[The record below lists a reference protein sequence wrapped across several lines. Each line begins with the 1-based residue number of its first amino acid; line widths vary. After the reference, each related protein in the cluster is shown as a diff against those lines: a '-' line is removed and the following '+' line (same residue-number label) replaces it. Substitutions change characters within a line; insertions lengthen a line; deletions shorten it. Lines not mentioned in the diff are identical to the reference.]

1 MDQNEKGDAAYQRSL
16 ALARE
21 ILPNGPIGVAMA
33 KMAINKGTEVDLASG
48 IGFEEAAYAQ
58 VPRPRRLT
66 RNIPRLLRCAA
77 GDPHQGPG
85 GGPHGVP
92 GEAKAGVQRRVA
104 PTSSGYKYPDQ
115 TYCYVAVVENM
126 GANNVEKYQ

>member
-1 MDQNEKGDAAYQRSL
+1 MNHCVDQNEKGDAAYQRSL

-58 VPRPRRLT
+58 VPRPQKLT
-66 RNIPRLLRCAA
+66 RNIPR
-77 GDPHQGPG
+77 
-85 GGPHGVP
+85 
-92 GEAKAGVQRRVA
+92 
-104 PTSSGYKYPDQ
+104 S
-115 TYCYVAVVENM
+115 
-126 GANNVEKYQ
+126 